1 MQDLLFSKEVC
12 LFKCRE
18 SQDPNLWAGFLHH
31 LVVTCESCSVTE
43 QPVCVCR
50 IIELLGFEPGDLLQH
65 SVYEYYHALDSDHM
79 TKTHHNRKNIYCAV
93 HLHKS
98 ICRYIRMLYICLSLQ
113 CLWRDKCVLDST
125 GCWLKQEG
133 LLGQRLKP
141 LWSIT
146 VKTPSH
152 SVWSALTT
160 SSGGTLQGCLSVH

>member
-1 MQDLLFSKEVC
+1 MC
-12 LFKCRE
+12 LFRCRE
-18 SQDPNLWAGFLHH
+18 SQDPNVWPGFLRH

-43 QPVCVCR
+43 R
-50 IIELLGFEPGDLLQH
+50 
-65 SVYEYYHALDSDHM
+65 HAILCFAGSQSCWVLSQGICCSILCM
-79 TKTHHNRKNIYCAV
+79 NTITHWILTTWPKHTTTVRTYTVNAV

-98 ICRYIRMLYICLSLQ
+98 ISRYIAMLYICLSLQ

-133 LLGQRLKP
+133 MLGQRLKP